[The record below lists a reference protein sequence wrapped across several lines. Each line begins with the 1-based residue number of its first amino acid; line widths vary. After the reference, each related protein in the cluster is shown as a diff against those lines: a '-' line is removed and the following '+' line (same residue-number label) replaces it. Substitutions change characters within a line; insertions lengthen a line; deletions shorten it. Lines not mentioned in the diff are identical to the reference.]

1 MDSIDLSPL
10 DAATSASVFSMFRDW
25 NAKAMPNQKIHIK
38 NEQRL
43 VEDLKEALQSA
54 VIAINNKEL
63 NSKPPGWDVGFIV
76 GFVSGSLGVHWYN
89 EYIARNSEQYKIL
102 SAMKALSSYF
112 EIKDTALLRVEKL
125 YEHFLKADSNL
136 IIENTKVDKRLFSDD
151 ESKYNSL
158 IENSA
163 YNGSVNTI
171 LNNIVLQQID
181 QIMKKGKHMPNAPVE
196 KYISD
201 RLIEDILQLN
211 VYN

>member
-10 DAATSASVFSMFRDW
+10 DASTLASAFNMFRDW
-25 NAKAMPNQKIHIK
+25 NAIAMPNQKIHIK

-54 VIAINNKEL
+54 IIAIRKKEL
-63 NSKPPGWDVGFIV
+63 NSKPPGWDIGFII

-112 EIKDTALLRVEKL
+112 EIKDIALLRVEKL
-125 YEHFLKADSNL
+125 YEHFLKSDSNL
-136 IIENTKVDKRLFSDD
+136 IIEDTQVDKQLFSDD

-158 IENSA
+158 IENTA
-163 YNGSVNTI
+163 YNSSVDTI
-171 LNNIVLQQID
+171 LNNIMLQQID
-181 QIMKKGKHMPNAPVE
+181 LIMKKGKHMPNVPV
-196 KYISD
+196 KKHISD
-201 RLIEDILQLN
+201 SLIEDILQLN
-211 VYN
+211 VYI

>member
-1 MDSIDLSPL
+1 
-10 DAATSASVFSMFRDW
+10 MFRDW
-25 NAKAMPNQKIHIK
+25 NAKAMPNQKIHIQ
-38 NEQRL
+38 NEQL
-43 VEDLKEALQSA
+43 LLEDLKEAIQSA
-54 VIAINNKEL
+54 IIAIKKEEL
-63 NSKPPGWDVGFIV
+63 NGKPPGWDIGFII

-136 IIENTKVDKRLFSDD
+136 IIEDTKVDKRLFSDD

-158 IENSA
+158 IENTT
-163 YNGSVNTI
+163 YKGSVNTI

-181 QIMKKGKHMPNAPVE
+181 QIMKKGKHMPSAPV
-196 KYISD
+196 KKHIADS
-201 RLIEDILQLN
+201 LIEDILQLN
-211 VYN
+211 VYNQER